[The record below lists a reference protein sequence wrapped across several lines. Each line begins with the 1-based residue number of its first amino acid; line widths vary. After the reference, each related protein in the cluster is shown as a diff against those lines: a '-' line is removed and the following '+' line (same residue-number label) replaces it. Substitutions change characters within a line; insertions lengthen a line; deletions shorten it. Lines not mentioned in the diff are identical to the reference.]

1 MSSTITKVYNEVPP
15 ENVRPKV
22 VTVKHPESNKPK
34 PTSKKGK
41 PLQLDQTVLK
51 ALHNCKNE
59 GNPTNEQK
67 KKEKRRRGSL

>member
-1 MSSTITKVYNEVPP
+1 MSRTATKIYNDMPP
-15 ENVRPKV
+15 EIVRPKV

-41 PLQLDQTVLK
+41 PLQPDQTILK

-59 GNPTNEQK
+59 GNILK
-67 KKEKRRRGSL
+67 